1 MKLTMDTAQRFVP
14 DGTSE
19 EDALSRVTHLGIG
32 AHQDDLEFMAFHGIL
47 ACYGKADLWF
57 GGVTCTNG
65 AGSARTGPF
74 ASYTDE
80 EMQAVRKQEQNAAA
94 EIGQYGAMLQLDFPS
109 STIKDPT
116 NRHLTTDLTEI
127 LKATQPEVVYT
138 HNPADKHDSHVAV
151 FAATLGALRSLPH
164 EERPKQVLGCEV
176 WRGLDWMMDADK
188 VALDVSGNVAL
199 AEELNGVF
207 ASQIA
212 GGKRYDLATVG
223 RRRANATF
231 FESHGVDLADQL
243 WFAMDLTPLIRDD
256 TLSVTEFVEDY
267 INRFAKDVRDKL
279 VHPIP

>member
-1 MKLTMDTAQRFVP
+1 MKLTMDTAQQFVP
-14 DGTSE
+14 DGTPE
-19 EDALSRVTHLGIG
+19 TAALSRVTHLGIG

-164 EERPKQVLGCEV
+164 EERPSLFEQLQGPEC
-176 WRGLDWMMDADK
+176 LALPTDADRQ
-188 VALDVSGNVAL
+188 VAQGLGRFVAHL
-199 AEELNGVF
+199 ELLEPGV
-207 ASQIA
+207 
-212 GGKRYDLATVG
+212 G
-223 RRRANATF
+223 
-231 FESHGVDLADQL
+231 
-243 WFAMDLTPLIRDD
+243 
-256 TLSVTEFVEDY
+256 LS
-267 INRFAKDVRDKL
+267 R
-279 VHPIP
+279 H